1 MATDTEPD
9 MRMGKSGKKSK
20 YKRKVLDGDQGTGHP
35 LTDDSSK
42 HEGRKCINTSNPVS
56 LGRI

>member
-1 MATDTEPD
+1 MAAETEPD
-9 MRMGKSGKKSK
+9 LRIGKSREKSK

-35 LTDDSSK
+35 LTDDSFK
-42 HEGRKCINTSNPVS
+42 HEDRKCINTSNPVS